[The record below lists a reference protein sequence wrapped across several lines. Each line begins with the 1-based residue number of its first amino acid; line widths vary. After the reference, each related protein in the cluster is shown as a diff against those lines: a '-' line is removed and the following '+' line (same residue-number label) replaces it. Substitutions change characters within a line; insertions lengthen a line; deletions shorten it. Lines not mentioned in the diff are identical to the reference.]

1 MAKCKKLKKKLKLKE
16 EIAGLDPSVIIEAK
30 EEEGRP
36 KRRATRRNYVFDDAD
51 DAKKQQTEG
60 TSQLLQ
66 KMKQIVDSDSEYE
79 LDEVNQ
85 NGSSKSNGNSTEL
98 NNTSSNTSNID
109 SENMVATIIGSSEPN
124 TKTEIGENP
133 ADIGQMSVPISDPV
147 TIQSNTN
154 ELLAISQCTTTDLDQ
169 L

>member
-1 MAKCKKLKKKLKLKE
+1 MKLKE

-60 TSQLLQ
+60 TSQLLE

-98 NNTSSNTSNID
+98 TNTSNID

>member
-98 NNTSSNTSNID
+98 TNTSNID

-133 ADIGQMSVPISDPV
+133 ADIGQMSAPISDPV